1 MHSRFFPYVES
12 IFVAM
17 IWAASPPLIKILLED
32 LSPSEITGIRYVGAF
47 LLFIPLLLTF
57 SRGIL
62 RKLTT
67 KDWILLTI
75 VGLTS
80 FSIGDLMTSKGLEN
94 INATTSAFLLNGIP
108 ILTFLLGAVF
118 LNEKPASLQWLGL
131 VVALAGGVVFFGLS
145 IDLSDFYSIVL
156 TLVGVLAYTASGLV
170 GRAIARK
177 KVVDPIT
184 LSALPI
190 GIGGFIILSISP
202 PQAFPPR
209 ATWGI
214 ILWLIV
220 MATILSLLLWNHA
233 RRTLKAFEMSITVN
247 LIPIGTALI
256 SPWLIGETI
265 PGRAWA
271 GMLVTLM
278 GVLLVGLTGRH
289 SPDWVTDE
297 SFREGNLFQ
306 SQE

>member
-1 MHSRFFPYVES
+1 M
-12 IFVAM
+12 
-17 IWAASPPLIKILLED
+17 
-32 LSPSEITGIRYVGAF
+32 
-47 LLFIPLLLTF
+47 
-57 SRGIL
+57 
-62 RKLTT
+62 
-67 KDWILLTI
+67 
-75 VGLTS
+75 
-80 FSIGDLMTSKGLEN
+80 
-94 INATTSAFLLNGIP
+94 
-108 ILTFLLGAVF
+108 
-118 LNEKPASLQWLGL
+118 
-131 VVALAGGVVFFGLS
+131 VFFGLS

-190 GIGGFIILSISP
+190 GIGGLIILSISP

-289 SPDWVTDE
+289 SPDWVTYE
-297 SFREGNLFQ
+297 SPHEGNIFQ
-306 SQE
+306 S